1 MTPAINRSM
10 TAKEWIM
17 LVSLSILWGGSFFFT
32 GVAVKELPPLT
43 IVAVRVGL
51 AAVILNVVIRSIGL
65 RMPKDRGV
73 WAAFFAM
80 GLLNNVIP
88 FSLIVWGQMHVAS
101 GVASVLNA
109 TTPLWTVIVANL
121 VTADEKMTGPRTLGV
136 IVGFIGVAVMIGQKA
151 SAPLGYEIIAPF
163 AVLGGALSYALA
175 GVLGRRF
182 AALRVVPTVTAAGQM
197 TASTVVL
204 VPMALIVDRP
214 WLLETPSLH
223 AWAALIGIAALST
236 ALAYVLYFRIL
247 ATAGATNV
255 LLVTFLIPVSSI
267 FLGAK
272 VLGEKLS
279 ADDLLGLMLIGT
291 GLAAIDGRPF
301 NLLKRSERAIEP

>member
-65 RMPKDRGV
+65 RMPKDRGI

-136 IVGFIGVAVMIGQKA
+136 IVGFIGVAVM
-151 SAPLGYEIIAPF
+151 
-163 AVLGGALSYALA
+163 
-175 GVLGRRF
+175 
-182 AALRVVPTVTAAGQM
+182 
-197 TASTVVL
+197 
-204 VPMALIVDRP
+204 
-214 WLLETPSLH
+214 
-223 AWAALIGIAALST
+223 
-236 ALAYVLYFRIL
+236 
-247 ATAGATNV
+247 
-255 LLVTFLIPVSSI
+255 
-267 FLGAK
+267 
-272 VLGEKLS
+272 
-279 ADDLLGLMLIGT
+279 
-291 GLAAIDGRPF
+291 
-301 NLLKRSERAIEP
+301 

>member
-1 MTPAINRSM
+1 MAPAINRSM

-17 LVSLSILWGGSFFFT
+17 LVTLSILWGGSFFFT
-32 GVAVKELPPLT
+32 GVVIKELLPLT

-51 AAVILNVVIRSIGL
+51 AAAILNVVIRLIGL
-65 RMPKDRGV
+65 RIPKDRGV

-88 FSLIVWGQMHVAS
+88 FSLIVWGQTHVAS

-109 TTPLWTVIVANL
+109 TTPLWAVIVANL
-121 VTADEKMTGPRTLGV
+121 LTADEKMTRSRTLGV
-136 IVGFIGVAVMIGQKA
+136 IVGFIGVAVMIGPKA
-151 SAPLGYEIIAPF
+151 WTPLGYDIIAPF
-163 AVLGGALSYALA
+163 GILGGALSYAFA
-175 GVLGRRF
+175 GIFGRRF
-182 AALRVVPTVTAAGQM
+182 TVLGIVPTVTAAGQM
-197 TASTVVL
+197 TASTVML

-223 AWAALIGIAALST
+223 AWAALIGIAVLST

-267 FLGAK
+267 LLGAK
-272 VLGEKLS
+272 LLGEKLG
-279 ADDLLGLMLIGT
+279 ANDLLGLMLIGT
-291 GLAAIDGRPF
+291 GLAAIDGRLF
-301 NLLKRSERAIEP
+301 NLLKRSEVAIEP

>member
-1 MTPAINRSM
+1 
-10 TAKEWIM
+10 
-17 LVSLSILWGGSFFFT
+17 
-32 GVAVKELPPLT
+32 
-43 IVAVRVGL
+43 
-51 AAVILNVVIRSIGL
+51 
-65 RMPKDRGV
+65 
-73 WAAFFAM
+73 
-80 GLLNNVIP
+80 
-88 FSLIVWGQMHVAS
+88 
-101 GVASVLNA
+101 
-109 TTPLWTVIVANL
+109 
-121 VTADEKMTGPRTLGV
+121 
-136 IVGFIGVAVMIGQKA
+136 
-151 SAPLGYEIIAPF
+151 
-163 AVLGGALSYALA
+163 
-175 GVLGRRF
+175 
-182 AALRVVPTVTAAGQM
+182 M

-214 WLLETPSLH
+214 CLLETPSLH
-223 AWAALIGIAALST
+223 AWAALIGIATLST

-301 NLLKRSERAIEP
+301 NLLKRSERAIEPWRLLYHALCSAVRSRVLPERRQISRAHRRPPG